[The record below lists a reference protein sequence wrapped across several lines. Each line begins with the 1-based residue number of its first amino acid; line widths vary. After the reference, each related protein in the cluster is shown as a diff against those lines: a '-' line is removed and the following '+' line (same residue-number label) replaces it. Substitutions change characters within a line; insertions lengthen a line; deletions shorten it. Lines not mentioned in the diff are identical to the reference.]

1 MFYILKSKKTGAILK
16 CEVKDTSGG
25 EYCGNVSY
33 TLNEKKGMMFIAN
46 SENQAKEVLR
56 RDSEWYNSS
65 AEHPCHGSIS
75 INDIEI
81 VKLVYAIE

>member
-1 MFYILKSKKTGAILK
+1 MLYVLKNKKTGMILR

-33 TLNEKKGMMFIAN
+33 TLNEKKGMIFIAT
-46 SENQAKEVLR
+46 SEIQAREVLR

-65 AEHPCHGSIS
+65 SEHPCHGSTN

-81 VKLVYAIE
+81 KKLIYSD